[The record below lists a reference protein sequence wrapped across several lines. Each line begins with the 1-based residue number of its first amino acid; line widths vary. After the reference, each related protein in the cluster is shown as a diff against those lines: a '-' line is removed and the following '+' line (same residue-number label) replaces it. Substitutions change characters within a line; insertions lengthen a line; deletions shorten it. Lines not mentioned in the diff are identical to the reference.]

1 MEPGQPQDVAAMPPE
16 LPASQTALRPSLCQ
30 LPTILQV
37 LAAEQS
43 HRLHDP
49 QWPARKEIR
58 PILDFLQ
65 QVQDF
70 LPVPPPR
77 QRLLQVQVLQLPEFV
92 PVLAQLLVQAAFL
105 TSLPVS
111 FFPVPVFSW
120 AWFSPFSWAITFSVI
135 LPIAFSIASDI
146 TVTTA

>member
-1 MEPGQPQDVAAMPPE
+1 MPSG
-16 LPASQTALRPSLCQ
+16 LPASQKAFRPSLCQ
-30 LPTILQV
+30 LSTTLQM
-37 LAAEQS
+37 LAVEQS
-43 HRLHDP
+43 RRLHDP

-77 QRLLQVQVLQLPEFV
+77 QQLLQVQVLQLPESV
-92 PVLAQLLVQAAFL
+92 RVLIPVQAAFL
-105 TSLPVS
+105 ISLPVS
-111 FFPVPVFSW
+111 FFPAPVLSW

-135 LPIAFSIASDI
+135 LPIALSIASDI
-146 TVTTA
+146 TVTTT